1 MSVDQ
6 TVQVRREGSLGFVTK
21 LARWWRAWLVGVLV
35 VVFLLIMLEARI
47 FHTSKL
53 LSCVGVLLLVCMFIS
68 AIMLLVVGY
77 LVPPPEPLTARHSLL
92 NRLYQYYRVVL
103 SAVMFGVAA
112 FWGAIV
118 SIDVGNASKSSG
130 ISGVWSVGWT
140 AVLYPAAI
148 VAILGVWVVAMGV
161 FIDVCRTDFEL
172 VTSRFE
178 AVLEKCIGLEEGHF
192 RGWQRGHKAVRAFLR
207 CTTRSPWAGFVV
219 YFFPL
224 LVMLALMLF
233 EGWIVNYFSSF
244 VR

>member
-6 TVQVRREGSLGFVTK
+6 TVQVRGEGSLGFVTK
-21 LARWWRAWLVGVLV
+21 LARWWRAWLVGVLA
-35 VVFLLIMLEARI
+35 VVFLLIMLEAHI

-53 LSCVGVLLLVCMFIS
+53 LFGVGVLLLGSMFMS
-68 AIMLLVVGY
+68 AITLLVVGY

-118 SIDVGNASKSSG
+118 SIDVDNALKSSG
-130 ISGVWSVGWT
+130 INGAWGVGRT

-161 FIDVCRTDFEL
+161 FVDVCRTDFEL

-178 AVLEKCIGLEEGHF
+178 AVLEKCIGLEGGHF

-207 CTTRSPWAGFVV
+207 CTTRSLWAGFVV

-224 LVMLALMLF
+224 LAVIVLMIF
-233 EGWIVNYFSSF
+233 WGWFANYLSSF
-244 VR
+244 AW

>member
-1 MSVDQ
+1 MHVY
-6 TVQVRREGSLGFVTK
+6 
-21 LARWWRAWLVGVLV
+21 VGNNAIGGW
-35 VVFLLIMLEARI
+35 VFGA
-47 FHTSKL
+47 
-53 LSCVGVLLLVCMFIS
+53 
-68 AIMLLVVGY
+68 A
-77 LVPPPEPLTARHSLL
+77 AL
-92 NRLYQYYRVVL
+92 NRLYQYYRLVL

-118 SIDVGNASKSSG
+118 SIDVGNASKLSG
-130 ISGVWSVGWT
+130 TNGVWSVGWT

-161 FIDVCRTDFEL
+161 FSDVCRTDFEL

-207 CTTRSPWAGFVV
+207 CTTRSLWAGFVV
-219 YFFPL
+219 YFFPV

>member
-6 TVQVRREGSLGFVTK
+6 TVQVRGEGSLGFVTK
-21 LARWWRAWLVGVLV
+21 LARWWRVWLVGLLA
-35 VVFLLIMLEARI
+35 VVFVLLMLEVRI
-47 FHTSKL
+47 FHTAKL
-53 LSCVGVLLLVCMFIS
+53 LFGVGVLLLGCMFMS
-68 AIMLLVVGY
+68 AITLLVVGY

-92 NRLYQYYRVVL
+92 SRLYQYYRVVL

-118 SIDVGNASKSSG
+118 SIDVGNAFKSSG
-130 ISGVWSVGWT
+130 INGAWSVGWT

-178 AVLEKCIGLEEGHF
+178 TVLEKCIGLEGGHF

-207 CTTRSPWAGFVV
+207 CTTRSLWTGFVV

-224 LVMLALMLF
+224 LAVIVLMIF
-233 EGWIVNYFSSF
+233 WGWFANYLSSF
-244 VR
+244 AR

>member
-6 TVQVRREGSLGFVTK
+6 TVQVRGEGSLGSVTK
-21 LARWWRAWLVGVLV
+21 LARWWRVWLVGVLV
-35 VVFLLIMLEARI
+35 VVFLLMMLEARI

-53 LSCVGVLLLVCMFIS
+53 LSCVGVLLLACMFMS
-68 AIMLLVVGY
+68 AITLLVVGY

-92 NRLYQYYRVVL
+92 NRLYQYYRLVL

-118 SIDVGNASKSSG
+118 SIDVGNASKLSG
-130 ISGVWSVGWT
+130 TNGVWSVGWT

-148 VAILGVWVVAMGV
+148 VAISGVWVVAMGV
-161 FIDVCRTDFEL
+161 FSDVCRTDFEL

-207 CTTRSPWAGFVV
+207 CTTRSLWAGFVV
-219 YFFPL
+219 YFFRS
-224 LVMLALMLF
+224 
-233 EGWIVNYFSSF
+233 W
-244 VR
+244 